1 MPMGYLVDN
10 WTLDLGVRGSW
21 QIVFNSYPLLD
32 RIPQNMFMKLTELSQ
47 ENLATLI
54 WPLVFFD
61 FLFSVEDKIF
71 GLSDT

>member
-1 MPMGYLVDN
+1 
-10 WTLDLGVRGSW
+10 
-21 QIVFNSYPLLD
+21 
-32 RIPQNMFMKLTELSQ
+32 MKLTELSQ

-71 GLSDT
+71 GLSDTWEKTGQAN